1 MLVLAAMFN
10 SKGLLVAAVSYWPDG
25 STAIPAHQFLERMR
39 DPEME
44 TNQENATRKGGIF
57 RCADGTDKF
66 LMIVGAL
73 GSIGDGLQYPL
84 STFVLSFVMNDYG
97 TPNNPL
103 SKDTV
108 DKYAL
113 KLLYVAIGVGVSAFV
128 EGLCWTRTAE
138 RQTSRM
144 RMEYLRSVLRQEVG
158 FFDTQESGSST
169 TYQVVSTISNDAN
182 SIQVAI
188 CDKIPNSLAY
198 VATFISCIVVSF
210 IVSWRLALAA
220 LPLMVLFVGPCL
232 MFGKIMTDSLM
243 QKLETYAA
251 AGGIAEQAISSI
263 RTVYSYVAERETLE
277 KFSNALQKT
286 LDLGIKQGLAKG
298 IMMGCIGIIY
308 LGWAFEAWFGG
319 YLATEKGQKGG
330 SLFVASVNVIMAGMS
345 VMSVL
350 PNLASVAEATDA
362 ATRIFELIDRAPQID
377 SEDKKGKALSHVR
390 GEVVFK
396 AIHFSYPSR
405 PDTPVLEGLNL
416 TIPAG
421 KTIGLV
427 GGSGSGKS
435 TIISLLQRFYDPI
448 HGEILLDGHAIKK
461 LQLKWLRSQM
471 GLVNQEPVLFATSI
485 LENILFG
492 SEGASTDDV
501 VNAAKAANAH
511 DFIVKL
517 PDGYDTQVGQFG
529 FQMSGGQKQRIA
541 IARALIREPKIL
553 LLDEATSA
561 LDTES
566 EGIVQAA
573 IDQASKGRTT
583 ITVAHR
589 LSTIRKAKLIVVL
602 QAGRVVEAGSHEEL
616 MQTNGRREGGEYF
629 RMMQLQQTL
638 VVQNEDPDDNY
649 DYKVE
654 GKNLSRTSTPGRH
667 SWRLTAPG
675 TPISNASTPRRIS
688 WRSTAPGTPM
698 SNLSSPTTSIGTP
711 YSYSLQY
718 DISEA
723 SDEEDFESYYP
734 VPSLWRLLEMNA
746 PEWGSGL
753 IGCMAAIGG
762 GVSQSINA
770 YFVGLLVATLFGT
783 DKAAVKHKCTTL
795 SFIFLGLAAFNF
807 VTSLLQH
814 YCFAVMGESLTKRV
828 REKLLGKLLSFEIGW
843 FDEDEN
849 TSAAICARLA
859 TEANMVRSLVGDR
872 ISLLVQAFFGS
883 LSAYLLALVLSWRLG
898 LVLLAVQPIVIGSYY
913 SRSVVTKS
921 MAGKARKAQKEGSQI
936 ASEAVINHRT
946 ITAFSSQKRIL
957 GLFKSTLRGPKE
969 ESVRHSYLSG
979 IGLFSS
985 QFFNTASIAVGYWYG
1000 GRLLTEGQIEAQ
1012 QLFQS
1017 YLAVVFSGYVIAE
1030 AGSMTSD
1037 ISKGRTAVQ
1046 AVFKIMDRNTE
1057 IDPESSQRSTSKKE
1071 MRGKVEL
1078 KDVFFVYPTRP
1089 DSIILKG
1096 LNLKIEPGKTV
1107 ALVGPSGSGKSTI
1120 IGIIER
1126 FYDPLRGTVLI
1137 DGKDIKGYNLRWL
1150 RSHIAL
1156 VSQEPSLFAGTIR
1169 ENIAYGKQDAQESEI
1184 ENAALLANAHEF
1196 ISGMSEG
1203 YDTYCGERG
1212 VQLSGGQKQR
1222 VALARAIL
1230 KNPKILLLDEA
1241 TSALDSFSEKLVQ
1254 EALEKML
1261 VGRTCIVVAHRLSTI
1276 QKSDS
1281 IAVIKNGQVAE
1292 KGSHNE
1298 LMSLGQEGVYYSL
1311 IRPQEAA
1318 SNSSRFH

>member
-1 MLVLAAMFN
+1 
-10 SKGLLVAAVSYWPDG
+10 
-25 STAIPAHQFLERMR
+25 
-39 DPEME
+39 
-44 TNQENATRKGGIF
+44 
-57 RCADGTDKF
+57 
-66 LMIVGAL
+66 
-73 GSIGDGLQYPL
+73 
-84 STFVLSFVMNDYG
+84 
-97 TPNNPL
+97 
-103 SKDTV
+103 
-108 DKYAL
+108 
-113 KLLYVAIGVGVSAFV
+113 
-128 EGLCWTRTAE
+128 
-138 RQTSRM
+138 
-144 RMEYLRSVLRQEVG
+144 
-158 FFDTQESGSST
+158 
-169 TYQVVSTISNDAN
+169 
-182 SIQVAI
+182 
-188 CDKIPNSLAY
+188 
-198 VATFISCIVVSF
+198 
-210 IVSWRLALAA
+210 
-220 LPLMVLFVGPCL
+220 
-232 MFGKIMTDSLM
+232 
-243 QKLETYAA
+243 
-251 AGGIAEQAISSI
+251 
-263 RTVYSYVAERETLE
+263 
-277 KFSNALQKT
+277 
-286 LDLGIKQGLAKG
+286 
-298 IMMGCIGIIY
+298 
-308 LGWAFEAWFGG
+308 
-319 YLATEKGQKGG
+319 
-330 SLFVASVNVIMAGMS
+330 
-345 VMSVL
+345 
-350 PNLASVAEATDA
+350 
-362 ATRIFELIDRAPQID
+362 
-377 SEDKKGKALSHVR
+377 
-390 GEVVFK
+390 
-396 AIHFSYPSR
+396 
-405 PDTPVLEGLNL
+405 
-416 TIPAG
+416 
-421 KTIGLV
+421 
-427 GGSGSGKS
+427 
-435 TIISLLQRFYDPI
+435 
-448 HGEILLDGHAIKK
+448 
-461 LQLKWLRSQM
+461 
-471 GLVNQEPVLFATSI
+471 
-485 LENILFG
+485 
-492 SEGASTDDV
+492 
-501 VNAAKAANAH
+501 
-511 DFIVKL
+511 
-517 PDGYDTQVGQFG
+517 
-529 FQMSGGQKQRIA
+529 
-541 IARALIREPKIL
+541 
-553 LLDEATSA
+553 
-561 LDTES
+561 
-566 EGIVQAA
+566 
-573 IDQASKGRTT
+573 
-583 ITVAHR
+583 
-589 LSTIRKAKLIVVL
+589 
-602 QAGRVVEAGSHEEL
+602 
-616 MQTNGRREGGEYF
+616 
-629 RMMQLQQTL
+629 
-638 VVQNEDPDDNY
+638 
-649 DYKVE
+649 
-654 GKNLSRTSTPGRH
+654 
-667 SWRLTAPG
+667 
-675 TPISNASTPRRIS
+675 
-688 WRSTAPGTPM
+688 M